1 MGKIESGTVVDGEG
15 GNDTLT
21 ISGMPPRKET
31 APKGIHNFLSGGKL
45 LKDCVLT
52 QFHKIYIQDRITEA
66 RLVGDKC
73 CVV

>member
-1 MGKIESGTVVDGEG
+1 MNYISFPKENGMGKRENGTVVDGEG

-45 LKDCVLT
+45 LQLHFAFSEK
-52 QFHKIYIQDRITEA
+52 KI
-66 RLVGDKC
+66 VF
-73 CVV
+73 